1 MSLPRNLYP
10 SILPPACRI
19 QLCPRKNG
27 KELVNLTGGTF
38 TRYTEAHNNIAPLIK
53 CPFHQNFNQPTIVT
67 SSRASQR
74 KLIPDKN
81 ERDLWWEFFAGK
93 SESLWG
99 QSRTSKRKNKT
110 RQLREHE
117 VSAEGKI
124 WVDQDEVN
132 EEQHECHLVD
142 QPLALGESATS
153 DMVVKESDAENG
165 PKIEPQDS
173 LLTPTE
179 TPTPL
184 NIVAD
189 PGSSTFLTQELTEE
203 GLSPREPTPHLIKLM
218 DEVSHPSIL

>member
-1 MSLPRNLYP
+1 
-10 SILPPACRI
+10 
-19 QLCPRKNG
+19 
-27 KELVNLTGGTF
+27 VNLTGGTF

-67 SSRASQR
+67 SSRAFQR

-99 QSRTSKRKNKT
+99 QSRTSKRKNKA

-117 VSAEGKI
+117 VFAGGKI

-142 QPLALGESATS
+142 QPLALGGSATS
-153 DMVVKESDAENG
+153 DMVVKEGDAENG
-165 PKIEPQDS
+165 PKIEPQDL

-203 GLSPREPTPHLIKLM
+203 GLSPCEPTPHLIKLM
-218 DEVSHPSIL
+218 DEVSHSSIL